1 MTGRAF
7 ANIVLRLA
15 VALVFLFAQC
25 GSAAAF
31 TRAKAA
37 ILVNLTTGKTLFE
50 LNADKKLPPASLTKI
65 MTMFLTLD
73 AVSAGRLKLK
83 DKVTINAEIAK
94 TPGSA
99 MRLSPGDKVP
109 VVRLL
114 AGTAVASGN
123 DAATA
128 LAGKTGGSVKNFV
141 RKMNHKAAALGMSR
155 TQFKN
160 PTGLPAADHKTT
172 ARDLAALCRA
182 YLKAHP
188 EGKRFHS
195 MTNFAHK
202 GMAIH
207 NTNPLL
213 GRQGIYGLK
222 TGWTIAS
229 GYNLILTAK
238 KGKINLLAVVLG
250 APNKE
255 ERNTLALRLI
265 EAGYRFP
272 NSPGQA
278 KKFIASKK

>member
-1 MTGRAF
+1 MMGRAF
-7 ANIVLRLA
+7 ANIITSLA
-15 VALVFLFAQC
+15 FALIFLVATY
-25 GSAAAF
+25 SSSAAF

-37 ILVNLTTGKTLFE
+37 ILVNLATGKTLFE

-73 AVSAGRLKLK
+73 AVAAGRLNLN
-83 DKVTINAEIAK
+83 DKVAISAETAR

-109 VVRLL
+109 VVRLI

-128 LAGKTGGSVKNFV
+128 LACKTGGSIKNFV
-141 RKMNHKAAALGMSR
+141 RKMNQKAAALGMSR
-155 TQFKN
+155 TLFKN

-188 EGKRFHS
+188 EGKRFHG

-202 GMAIH
+202 GMAVH
-207 NTNPLL
+207 NTNALL

-229 GYNLILTAK
+229 GYNLILTAR
-238 KGKINLLAVVLG
+238 KGKTNLLAVVLG

-255 ERNTLALRLI
+255 ERNALALRLI

-278 KKFIASKK
+278 KKFITSKK